1 MLKDPYM
8 LEDHRPPGN
17 TSLGGGSSESPEL
30 PGRGEVILVV
40 EDDDSL
46 RPALARMLQSLG
58 FSVLSAAN
66 GVEAAAL
73 VDNFPERI
81 DILLT
86 DVVMPELDGPGLV
99 KRLAFRGIHPG
110 VIYMSGFTDPRV
122 LGRVPR
128 TPPAPILTK
137 PFTLHVLMKVLCEV
151 LDTRAGR

>member
-1 MLKDPYM
+1 MSGAYM
-8 LEDHRPPGN
+8 TEDHRPPGDA
-17 TSLGGGSSESPEL
+17 SLDGGSSGSPDL
-30 PGRGEVILVV
+30 PGRGEVILIV

-66 GVEAAAL
+66 GLEAAAL
-73 VDNFPERI
+73 IDNFPERI
-81 DILLT
+81 DVLLT

-99 KRLAFRGIHPG
+99 KRLAFRGIRPG

-128 TPPAPILTK
+128 LPATPILTK
-137 PFTLHVLMKVLCEV
+137 PFTLNVLIKVLREV
-151 LDTRAGR
+151 LDSQPGR